1 MQVTDQVKS
10 QVEISD
16 NETRNVYIPGL
27 DQVALVIS
35 FILNETAPNDIV
47 NVVENA
53 LPQFDADPS
62 FGVLA
67 FQPSGKIMFQLYINH
82 SIHINVYVFMYLHRV
97 LLLI

>member
-1 MQVTDQVKS
+1 MQVTDQVKG
-10 QVEISD
+10 QVKKISS
-16 NETRNVYIPGL
+16 NETRNVYIPEL

-67 FQPSGKIMFQLYINH
+67 FQPSRKMMF
-82 SIHINVYVFMYLHRV
+82 
-97 LLLI
+97 